1 MNIYAETDYYIAKK
15 IGRRLDQLRESR
27 GMTREEL
34 GAEMGISQP
43 TLRKFLDAGEG
54 KFFYLISAL
63 RALQALDELESF
75 LEPTFS
81 PIQAWKNAMGKNN
94 YKRYHKK
101 NAQSKTATSTT
112 EQADVTRQ
120 DDDLEW

>member
-63 RALQALDELESF
+63 RALQ
-75 LEPTFS
+75 
-81 PIQAWKNAMGKNN
+81 G
-94 YKRYHKK
+94 
-101 NAQSKTATSTT
+101 
-112 EQADVTRQ
+112 
-120 DDDLEW
+120 